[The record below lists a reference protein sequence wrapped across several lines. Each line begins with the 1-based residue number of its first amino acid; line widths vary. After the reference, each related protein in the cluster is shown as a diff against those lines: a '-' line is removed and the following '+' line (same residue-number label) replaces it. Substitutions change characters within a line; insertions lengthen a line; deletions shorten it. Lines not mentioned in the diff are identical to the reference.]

1 MNIDDRTIQFYKL
14 YEQLASATAN
24 INKAPDVKLIESL
37 LNQIA
42 ALFRLSKGITR
53 FYRNPA
59 EEKSGGGET
68 MISYDTGVE
77 GVPVHSVRFV
87 TRLMS
92 ISTMTVYM
100 SPEETPLSEE
110 ELRYVDLTMRTAL
123 AYVSR
128 NRLQD
133 IAESLAFF
141 DDSGYRNTR
150 SFYYYIEWK
159 NHPGGFD
166 NKVALNYNLRHFS
179 LVNEEIGRENG
190 DRVMKNHYNQVEKL
204 IGNNGIVARLGGDNF
219 VCICDSCDFPELLS
233 FLSEGLVSY
242 DDSGDILKIRTSIGV
257 FVIPDNFT
265 TTTPIDIMGRIIAA
279 ERIAQSGKHGHLIYY
294 DGNLSAQKDKS
305 MRIQQRFQEAITNEE
320 FHVYYQ
326 PKVNTANGEISG
338 AEALCRWIRDGE
350 VISPA
355 DFIPVLEETNDICK
369 LDFYMLDKVCQDIR
383 KWLDQGRRVVRVS
396 VNLSRKHIM
405 DSRLLDNIIGI
416 IDRNNVPHE
425 YIEIELTETNTD
437 VGFRDLK
444 LVVSG
449 LQSAH
454 IYTSVDDFG
463 MGYSSLNLLRVIPW
477 NVLKVDRSF
486 LPLDDEDADSIRS
499 IMFKHVVT
507 MAKELGLECI
517 VEGVETPAQ
526 LCTLRENNCDLAQGY
541 LFDKPLPVDEFVTR
555 LDKRL
560 YEL

>member
-1 MNIDDRTIQFYKL
+1 
-14 YEQLASATAN
+14 
-24 INKAPDVKLIESL
+24 
-37 LNQIA
+37 
-42 ALFRLSKGITR
+42 
-53 FYRNPA
+53 
-59 EEKSGGGET
+59 
-68 MISYDTGVE
+68 
-77 GVPVHSVRFV
+77 
-87 TRLMS
+87 
-92 ISTMTVYM
+92 
-100 SPEETPLSEE
+100 
-110 ELRYVDLTMRTAL
+110 
-123 AYVSR
+123 
-128 NRLQD
+128 
-133 IAESLAFF
+133 
-141 DDSGYRNTR
+141 
-150 SFYYYIEWK
+150 
-159 NHPGGFD
+159 
-166 NKVALNYNLRHFS
+166 
-179 LVNEEIGRENG
+179 
-190 DRVMKNHYNQVEKL
+190 
-204 IGNNGIVARLGGDNF
+204 
-219 VCICDSCDFPELLS
+219 
-233 FLSEGLVSY
+233 
-242 DDSGDILKIRTSIGV
+242 
-257 FVIPDNFT
+257 
-265 TTTPIDIMGRIIAA
+265 
-279 ERIAQSGKHGHLIYY
+279 
-294 DGNLSAQKDKS
+294 
-305 MRIQQRFQEAITNEE
+305 
-320 FHVYYQ
+320 
-326 PKVNTANGEISG
+326 
-338 AEALCRWIRDGE
+338 LCRWIRDGE